1 MRAQGVTHVHC
12 HFATHPA
19 LAGFV
24 IRRLTGI
31 PFSFTAHGSDLH
43 VERRM
48 LPEKVAEAAFVATV
62 SELNRELIIDECA
75 GRFGEKVH
83 IVRAGVDTSAFSVAR
98 NGDRPPPA
106 GRCGSSASARCTRSR
121 ARPTSSRPA
130 ACSPSAGSRS
140 GAASSATGGPRRA
153 AGADRRGRPGGP
165 R

>member
-1 MRAQGVTHVHC
+1 MRGTFGSLNFLVGGLGTFPKVAHAARMMQAEGVTHVHC

-62 SELNRELIIDECA
+62 SEMNRRMIIDECG
-75 GRFGEKVH
+75 GRFGEKVAH
-83 IVRAGVDTSAFSVAR
+83 RARRRRHAR
-98 NGDRPPPA
+98 PSPRRATATARRPTA
-106 GRCGSSASARCTRSR
+106 RCGSSASARCTRSR

-130 ACSPSAGSRS
+130 GC
-140 GAASSATGGPRRA
+140 
-153 AGADRRGRPGGP
+153 
-165 R
+165 